1 MRILKLALAV
11 GLFAAVFP
19 AVASAD
25 RINLDFES
33 GPPLR
38 TPVQDDY
45 LAAGFVKFPHDP
57 GFRPYRTDVGNRAH
71 SGHVVVDVGGDLC
84 PLEFPGA
91 GADCEFV
98 HGGTTAILT
107 RTATAV
113 TVFAGTIDPSTPA
126 ETIQLIGHRTNGTDV
141 TSATVTIDGSTGVT
155 TPVSVSSPAGDIDGF
170 TLTSNGGDVAF
181 DDLTLDFPTNSL
193 PDINPTTTNQVVPLL
208 DGSSTQVPVDLGR
221 VNGSNGPVQISVA
234 GVPQG
239 VTASVAGNPVTAD
252 NATITLTAAPDAPST
267 DFRPV
272 DMTVIADPMHNAS
285 VAPAVRSTR
294 LDMRVAS
301 PFDLQL
307 APGASPD
314 TGLPACAPVS
324 VPVQIPRDIALN
336 ETVHMSV
343 TGLPAGVTATIL
355 PSPDV
360 APGGGLTADRT
371 IQLTRTSGSALP
383 ADVTVQAQTASI
395 TRTMTLHL
403 ADAAQT
409 ATALP
414 GFGFTSRLEQGVG
427 SQITVTGN
435 GFCPGTRVLVG
446 NSFASADATVVD
458 PQTLSFRVPRL
469 ATTGPVTIVP
479 PAGDPAYQSVNSLHI
494 DSFRNVDAFPFAN
507 FSFDGLSLGELTDAY
522 GAQEL
527 FISVNP
533 CGLFGGD
540 CRIVTPI
547 PNALTA
553 IEWPIISKALSS
565 SNGHCFG
572 ISRAVQEFLE
582 GKKNVRDFSSTGLVF
597 DVPSAARASTGV
609 IHFLDGQ
616 HSLQASDQFL
626 SAWFTRFKT
635 VGSQTAR
642 VQNALPRGD
651 YPIVTLQHGLE
662 GHAVLAYDSVTNPD
676 GTVDVYVYDSNRP
689 FTPSEDANG
698 GVHAAQVNQSV
709 LHLDPAGGKWSYL
722 MADGTTW
729 QGGGNTIFAVPESV
743 IPQNPSLPGLSTLA
757 SALAGLEFT
766 IFGSQ
771 DQSVRIAGSP
781 SPDHYLPALDSHAVP
796 GTGGTIVSGKR
807 GGPTST
813 QLVGRKRGHYS
824 AAVVGNGFAA
834 SVSDVA
840 TQRGVHD
847 DVRGQSDSLT
857 FGGGMD
863 RPLTVDLAEQPKGA
877 MAWSATLHTRA
888 DAGGSDGA
896 SLAPSGTLG
905 YTHQGSA
912 TTVSFTLSGVRTD
925 GEFATFVSGPLRIE
939 PGDRLAV
946 RPGAGMRAAALTVR
960 GRRGRARRLV
970 LRNRNRSHARVS
982 VARPRLSGSRV
993 TVPVRITGLRGT
1005 AVIGV
1010 VVKVMRGRHAVVE
1023 LAAGRQ
1029 TRNGART
1036 FTFRL
1041 PRLRHG
1047 RYRLVA
1053 DASVVSGGTMTA
1065 THVTAGR
1072 AVAVTIR

>member
-1 MRILKLALAV
+1 MRILKIALAV
-11 GLFAAVFP
+11 GLFATVFP

-126 ETIQLIGHRTNGTDV
+126 ETVQLIGHRTNGTDV
-141 TSATVTIDGSTGVT
+141 TSATVTIDGTTGLT
-155 TPVSVSSPAGDIDGF
+155 TPVSVSSPGGDIDGF

-181 DDLTLDFPTNSL
+181 DDLTLDFPANSL

-208 DGSSTQVPVDLGR
+208 DGGSTQVPVDLGR

-234 GVPQG
+234 GLPQG

-252 NATITLTAAPDAPST
+252 NAVITLTAAPDAPST

-272 DMTVIADPMHNAS
+272 DMTVSADPMHNAS
-285 VAPAVRSTR
+285 VAPAVRTVG

-307 APGASPD
+307 ASGTSAD
-314 TGLPACAPVS
+314 RALPACAPVN
-324 VPVQIPRDIALN
+324 VPVQVPRDIALN
-336 ETVHMSV
+336 DNIHMSV
-343 TGLPAGVTATIL
+343 AGLPAGVTASIL

-371 IQLTRTSGSALP
+371 IQLTRTTGAALP
-383 ADVTVQAQTASI
+383 ADVTVKAQTQSI

-403 ADAAQT
+403 ADAVQT
-409 ATALP
+409 ATASP
-414 GFGFTSRLEQGVG
+414 GFGLTSRLESGVG
-427 SQITVTGN
+427 TPITVTGN

-446 NSFASADATVVD
+446 NSFAPADVTVVD
-458 PQTLSFRVPRL
+458 PQTLSFDVPRL

-479 PAGDPAYQSVNSLHI
+479 PAGDPPYASANSLTI
-494 DSFRNVDAFPFAN
+494 DSVRNVDAFPFAN

-527 FISVNP
+527 FVSVNP

-547 PNALTA
+547 PNPLTA
-553 IEWPIISKALSS
+553 IEWPIISKALSA

-572 ISRAVQEFLE
+572 ISRAVQEFLD
-582 GKKNVRDFSSTGLVF
+582 GKKPVRDISSGSIF
-597 DVPSAARASTGV
+597 DTPSAARPSTDV

-635 VGSQTAR
+635 VGAQTAR
-642 VQNALPRGD
+642 VQNALSRRD
-651 YPIVTLQHGLE
+651 FPIVTIQHGLE

-709 LHLDPAGGKWSYL
+709 VHLDPAGGKWSYL

-729 QGGGNTIFAVPESV
+729 QGGGNTIFVVPEDV
-743 IPQNPSLPGLSTLA
+743 IPQSPSLPGLSTLT

-771 DQSVRIAGSP
+771 DASVRVAGSP
-781 SPDHYLPALDSHAVP
+781 SPDHFLPALDSHAVP

-813 QLVGRKRGHYS
+813 HLIGRKRGHYS
-824 AAVVGNGFAA
+824 AAVVRNGFAA

-840 TQRGVHD
+840 TKRGVHD
-847 DVRGQSDSLT
+847 DVRAQGDSLT
-857 FGGGMD
+857 FAGGMD
-863 RPLTVDLAEQPKGA
+863 RPLTVDLADQPKGA
-877 MAWSATLHTRA
+877 MAWSATLHTQT

-896 SLAPSGTLG
+896 SLAPSGTLE
-905 YTHQGSA
+905 YSHHGSA
-912 TTVSFTLSGVRTD
+912 TTISFTLSGMMGN
-925 GEFATFVSGPLRIE
+925 GESATFASGPIRIE
-939 PGDRLAV
+939 PGDHLAV
-946 RPGAGMRAAALTVR
+946 RPGAGMRTATVTVR
-960 GRRGRARRLV
+960 GRHGRIRRVALG
-970 LRNRNRSHARVS
+970 NRNRSHARVS
-982 VARPRLSGSRV
+982 VARPLLSGSRV
-993 TVPVRITGLRGT
+993 TVPVRIAGVRGT

-1010 VVKVMRGRHAVVE
+1010 VVKVVRGRHTVVA
-1023 LAAGRQ
+1023 LATGRQ

-1041 PRLRHG
+1041 PSLRHG

-1053 DASVVSGGTMTA
+1053 DASLVSGGTTTA
-1065 THVTAGR
+1065 TRVTAAAKG
-1072 AVAVTIR
+1072 VAITVR